1 MVQAPPGS
9 QASSRGEAKDS
20 ALLSSRDAGLLEPPE
35 RGRPSRARRNAIH
48 GTLALGCLEGI
59 LSSEWPVQQ
68 QVQAV
73 EKVAAVH
80 SGAGERTQQE
90 PGAALQLLQVKA
102 AGGG

>member
-1 MVQAPPGS
+1 MPW
-9 QASSRGEAKDS
+9 D
-20 ALLSSRDAGLLEPPE
+20 
-35 RGRPSRARRNAIH
+35 
-48 GTLALGCLEGI
+48 LGCLEGI

-73 EKVAAVH
+73 ETVVAVH

-90 PGAALQLLQVKA
+90 PGAALQLPQVKA

>member
-1 MVQAPPGS
+1 MPW
-9 QASSRGEAKDS
+9 D
-20 ALLSSRDAGLLEPPE
+20 
-35 RGRPSRARRNAIH
+35 
-48 GTLALGCLEGI
+48 LGCLEGI

-73 EKVAAVH
+73 ETVAAVH

-90 PGAALQLLQVKA
+90 PEAALQLRQVKA